1 MNTHIIVA
9 GIRQDVSKIRADT
22 DSQNRVV
29 SDERA
34 ICRLIHTDPAQTQSR
49 SVISITE
56 RPNVLYLHLVRLG
69 NYHLHRQ
76 GFSSGATN

>member
-34 ICRLIHTDPAQTQSR
+34 FCRLIHTDPA
-49 SVISITE
+49 
-56 RPNVLYLHLVRLG
+56 
-69 NYHLHRQ
+69 
-76 GFSSGATN
+76 